1 MTKFLTI
8 LPAFAARI
16 YQGWRYHK
24 PMTAAERRHE
34 IELMEA
40 LTQCN
45 VSGVQQAAQAEQ
57 LRAMSELPN
66 TKLRDGA
73 TERRPSQTET

>member
-1 MTKFLTI
+1 MTHFLTI
-8 LPAFAARI
+8 LPATARRM
-16 YQGWRYHK
+16 YQGRRYHK

-34 IELMEA
+34 SELMEA

-66 TKLRDGA
+66 APGERLPTKTL
-73 TERRPSQTET
+73 

>member
-1 MTKFLTI
+1 MSPFLTI
-8 LPAFAARI
+8 LPASAARI
-16 YQGWRYHK
+16 YQGRRYHK

-66 TKLRDGA
+66 AEASNGTPK
-73 TERRPSQTET
+73 T

>member
-1 MTKFLTI
+1 MTHFLTI
-8 LPAFAARI
+8 LPATARRM
-16 YQGWRYHK
+16 YQGRRYHK

-34 IELMEA
+34 SELMEA

-66 TKLRDGA
+66 I
-73 TERRPSQTET
+73 